1 MQVKV
6 LLVDDK
12 TENLFALEK
21 MLQSYNR
28 VFLKATSTN
37 NALKLAINNDLALI
51 LLDVQMPEMDGFEL
65 AKILKSNS
73 KTANIPIIFVTA
85 INKDE
90 KYVLKGYDLGAVD
103 YLFKPLNLAITRAK
117 VDTFI
122 NLYQQNRELE
132 NKNILLENLT
142 RLVDNSLNITC
153 IFKKSDLIIQE
164 VNTTFLSLL
173 GYTSEEILQHSLLQF
188 LVFENKEHGARLFQ
202 EEISLKKDVV
212 EFENQIKCSDGSIK
226 WLTWR
231 IATKGDFCFANASD
245 VTLRKFAEKKL
256 EENFT
261 NLIKVNN
268 ELAEAKKIAEDS
280 VKIKQDF
287 MANMSHEIRTPMNAI
302 IGFTQLLLKTNLNE
316 EQQKYLRSI
325 KISGEN
331 LIVIINDILD
341 FSKIEAGKLNIESVD
356 FNLNQL
362 FTDIKVI
369 EENAVLAKGLSLTF
383 ETDQSVPNWINADPV
398 RINQILLNLLTN
410 AVKFTHQGGIIVKV
424 WSEQNN
430 AKPYLKIL
438 CKDTGIGISK
448 EKQQYIFESFTQE
461 NGDTTR
467 KYGGTG
473 LGLTIVKKLL
483 ELMGGDITLK
493 SEVGKG
499 SEFLVSIPF
508 GSVEDKTTDE
518 ENTDLAFVVEELK
531 GKRILLAED
540 NMMNQILAKKVLTDV
555 GIITDIAE
563 NGLEVLDLV
572 QKNFYDLILMDIMM
586 PEMDGLEAT
595 KEIRKQFPSVQL
607 PILAMTAFVFTGG
620 DDKKI
625 YEAGMDD
632 FILKPFNPD
641 SLYSKIYSLIKK
653 F

>member
-1 MQVKV
+1 
-6 LLVDDK
+6 
-12 TENLFALEK
+12 
-21 MLQSYNR
+21 
-28 VFLKATSTN
+28 
-37 NALKLAINNDLALI
+37 
-51 LLDVQMPEMDGFEL
+51 
-65 AKILKSNS
+65 
-73 KTANIPIIFVTA
+73 
-85 INKDE
+85 
-90 KYVLKGYDLGAVD
+90 
-103 YLFKPLNLAITRAK
+103 
-117 VDTFI
+117 
-122 NLYQQNRELE
+122 
-132 NKNILLENLT
+132 
-142 RLVDNSLNITC
+142 
-153 IFKKSDLIIQE
+153 
-164 VNTTFLSLL
+164 
-173 GYTSEEILQHSLLQF
+173 
-188 LVFENKEHGARLFQ
+188 
-202 EEISLKKDVV
+202 
-212 EFENQIKCSDGSIK
+212 
-226 WLTWR
+226 
-231 IATKGDFCFANASD
+231 
-245 VTLRKFAEKKL
+245 
-256 EENFT
+256 
-261 NLIKVNN
+261 
-268 ELAEAKKIAEDS
+268 LAEAKKIAEDS

-499 SEFLVSIPF
+499 SEFFVSIPF

-518 ENTDLAFVVEELK
+518 ENTDLAFVAEELK

-563 NGLEVLDLV
+563 NGLEAVDLV
-572 QKNFYDLILMDIMM
+572 QKKSYDLILMDIMM

-641 SLYSKIYSLIKK
+641 SLYGKIYSLIKK

>member
-21 MLQSYNR
+21 MLQLDNR
-28 VFLKATSTN
+28 VFLKATSTS
-37 NALKLAINNDLALI
+37 NALKLAVNNDLALI

-73 KTANIPIIFVTA
+73 KTVNIPIIFVTA

-173 GYTSEEILQHSLLQF
+173 GYASEEVLQHSLLQF

-212 EFENQIKCSDGSIK
+212 EFENQIRCSDGSIK

-302 IGFTQLLLKTNLNE
+302 IGFTQLLQKTNLNE

-356 FNLNQL
+356 FNLAQL
-362 FTDIKVI
+362 FTDIKLI
-369 EENAVLAKGLSLTF
+369 EENAVLAKGLSLDF
-383 ETDQSVPNWINADPV
+383 SIDSSVPNWINADPV

-410 AVKFTHQGGIIVKV
+410 AIKFTHQGGIFVKV
-424 WSEQNN
+424 WTEKTGN
-430 AKPYLKIL
+430 KTLLKIL
-438 CKDTGIGISK
+438 CKDSGIGISE

-493 SEVGKG
+493 SKVGEG
-499 SEFLVSIPF
+499 SEFLVSIPYGF
-508 GSVEDKTTDE
+508 VEGKLGDE
-518 ENTDLAFVVEELK
+518 ENIDQVYVEDELK
-531 GKRILLAED
+531 GKKILLAED
-540 NMMNQILAKKVLTDV
+540 NMMNQILAKKVLSDV

-563 NGLEVLDLV
+563 NGLEAIDLV
-572 QKNFYDLILMDIMM
+572 QKNDYDLILMDIMM

-595 KEIRKQFPSVQL
+595 KEIRKQFSSTQL

-620 DDKKI
+620 DDQKI

-641 SLYSKIYSLIKK
+641 SLYTKIYSLIQRA
-653 F
+653 

>member
-1 MQVKV
+1 MTVKV

-21 MLQSYNR
+21 MLQSDNR
-28 VFLKATSTN
+28 VFLKATSTS
-37 NALKLAINNDLALI
+37 NALKLAINNELALI

-173 GYTSEEILQHSLLQF
+173 GYASEEIIERSLLQF
-188 LVFENKEHGARLFQ
+188 LVFENTLHGAQLFQ

-212 EFENQIKCSDGSIK
+212 EFENQIKCADGSIK

-356 FNLNQL
+356 FNLAQL
-362 FTDIKVI
+362 FSDIKVI
-369 EENAVLAKGLSLTF
+369 EENAVLAKGLSLHF
-383 ETDQSVPNWINADPV
+383 DLDKSVPNWINADPV

-410 AVKFTHQGGIIVKV
+410 AVKFTHQGGITVKV
-424 WSEQNN
+424 SSEQKNKQ
-430 AKPYLKIL
+430 AYLKIL

-448 EKQQYIFESFTQE
+448 EKQQFIFESFTQE

-483 ELMGGDITLK
+483 ELMGGEISLH

-499 SEFLVSIPF
+499 SEFLVLIPYGF
-508 GSVEDKTTDE
+508 VEDKTTDE
-518 ENTDLAFVVEELK
+518 EDLDNGFVEEELK

-540 NMMNQILAKKVLTDV
+540 NMMNQILAKKVLSDV
-555 GIITDIAE
+555 GIVTDIAE
-563 NGLEVLDLV
+563 NGLEAVEFV
-572 QKNFYDLILMDIMM
+572 QKNAYDLILMDIMM

-595 KEIRKQFPSVQL
+595 KEIRKTFSAKQL

-632 FILKPFNPD
+632 FILKPFNPN
-641 SLYSKIYSLIKK
+641 SLYSKIYSLINRV
-653 F
+653 

>member
-1 MQVKV
+1 MTVKV

-21 MLQSYNR
+21 MLQSDNR
-28 VFLKATSTN
+28 VFLKATSTS
-37 NALKLAINNDLALI
+37 NALKLAINNELALI

-73 KTANIPIIFVTA
+73 KTSNIPIIFVTA

-173 GYTSEEILQHSLLQF
+173 GYASEEIIERSLLQF
-188 LVFENKEHGARLFQ
+188 LVFENTLHGAQLFQ

-212 EFENQIKCSDGSIK
+212 EFENQIKCADGSIK

-356 FNLNQL
+356 FNLAQL
-362 FTDIKVI
+362 FSDIKVI
-369 EENAVLAKGLSLTF
+369 EENAVLAKGLSLHFDLDKT
-383 ETDQSVPNWINADPV
+383 VPNWINADPV

-410 AVKFTHQGGIIVKV
+410 AVKFTHQGGITVKV
-424 WSEQNN
+424 SSEQKNKQ
-430 AKPYLKIL
+430 AYLKIL

-448 EKQQYIFESFTQE
+448 EKQQFIFESFTQE

-483 ELMGGDITLK
+483 ELMGGEISLH

-499 SEFLVSIPF
+499 SEFLVLIPYGF
-508 GSVEDKTTDE
+508 VEDKTTDE
-518 ENTDLAFVVEELK
+518 EDLDNGFVEEELK

-540 NMMNQILAKKVLTDV
+540 NMMNQILAKKVLSDV
-555 GIITDIAE
+555 GIVTDIAE
-563 NGLEVLDLV
+563 NGLEAVEFV
-572 QKNFYDLILMDIMM
+572 QKNAYDLILMDIMM

-595 KEIRKQFPSVQL
+595 KEIRKTFSAKQL

-632 FILKPFNPD
+632 FILKPFNPN
-641 SLYSKIYSLIKK
+641 SLYSKIYSLINRV
-653 F
+653 

>member
-1 MQVKV
+1 MTVKV

-21 MLQSYNR
+21 MLQSDNR
-28 VFLKATSTN
+28 VFLKATSTS
-37 NALKLAINNDLALI
+37 NALKLAINNELALI

-73 KTANIPIIFVTA
+73 KTVNIPIIFVTA

-173 GYTSEEILQHSLLQF
+173 GYASEEILQHSLLQF
-188 LVFENKEHGARLFQ
+188 LVFENTLHGAQLFQ

-356 FNLNQL
+356 FNLAQL
-362 FTDIKVI
+362 FSDIKVI
-369 EENAVLAKGLSLTF
+369 EENAVLAKGLSLHFDLDKT
-383 ETDQSVPNWINADPV
+383 VPNWINADPV

-410 AVKFTHQGGIIVKV
+410 AVKFTHKGGITVKV
-424 WSEQNN
+424 SSEQKNKQ
-430 AKPYLKIL
+430 AYLKIL
-438 CKDTGIGISK
+438 CKDTGIGISN
-448 EKQQYIFESFTQE
+448 EKQQFIFESFTQE

-483 ELMGGDITLK
+483 ELMGGEISLH

-499 SEFLVSIPF
+499 SEFLVFIPYGF
-508 GSVEDKTTDE
+508 VEDKTTDE
-518 ENTDLAFVVEELK
+518 EDLDNGFVEEELK

-540 NMMNQILAKKVLTDV
+540 NMMNQILAKKVLSDV
-555 GIITDIAE
+555 GIVTDIAE
-563 NGLEVLDLV
+563 NGLEAVEFV
-572 QKNFYDLILMDIMM
+572 QKNAYDLILMDIMM

-595 KEIRKQFPSVQL
+595 KEIRKTFSAKQL

-632 FILKPFNPD
+632 FILKPFNPN
-641 SLYSKIYSLIKK
+641 SLYSKIYSLINRV
-653 F
+653 

>member
-1 MQVKV
+1 
-6 LLVDDK
+6 
-12 TENLFALEK
+12 
-21 MLQSYNR
+21 
-28 VFLKATSTN
+28 
-37 NALKLAINNDLALI
+37 
-51 LLDVQMPEMDGFEL
+51 
-65 AKILKSNS
+65 
-73 KTANIPIIFVTA
+73 
-85 INKDE
+85 
-90 KYVLKGYDLGAVD
+90 
-103 YLFKPLNLAITRAK
+103 
-117 VDTFI
+117 
-122 NLYQQNRELE
+122 
-132 NKNILLENLT
+132 
-142 RLVDNSLNITC
+142 
-153 IFKKSDLIIQE
+153 
-164 VNTTFLSLL
+164 
-173 GYTSEEILQHSLLQF
+173 
-188 LVFENKEHGARLFQ
+188 FENKEHGARLFQ

-499 SEFLVSIPF
+499 SEFFVSIPF

-518 ENTDLAFVVEELK
+518 ENTDLAFVAEELK

-563 NGLEVLDLV
+563 NGLEAVDLV
-572 QKNFYDLILMDIMM
+572 QKKSYDLILMDIMM

-641 SLYSKIYSLIKK
+641 SLYGKIYSLIKK

>member
-1 MQVKV
+1 MTVKV

-21 MLQSYNR
+21 MLQSDNR
-28 VFLKATSTN
+28 VFLKATSTS
-37 NALKLAINNDLALI
+37 NALKLAINNELALI

-173 GYTSEEILQHSLLQF
+173 GYASEEILQHSLLQF
-188 LVFENKEHGARLFQ
+188 LVFENTLHGAQLFQ

-356 FNLNQL
+356 FNLAQL
-362 FTDIKVI
+362 FSDIKVI
-369 EENAVLAKGLSLTF
+369 EENAVLAKGLSLHFDLDKT
-383 ETDQSVPNWINADPV
+383 VPNWINADPV

-410 AVKFTHQGGIIVKV
+410 AVKFTHQGGITVKV
-424 WSEQNN
+424 SSEQKNKQ
-430 AKPYLKIL
+430 AYLKIL
-438 CKDTGIGISK
+438 CRDTGIGISK
-448 EKQQYIFESFTQE
+448 EKQQFIFESFTQE

-483 ELMGGDITLK
+483 ELMGGEISLH

-499 SEFLVSIPF
+499 SEFLVFIPYGF
-508 GSVEDKTTDE
+508 VEDKTTDE
-518 ENTDLAFVVEELK
+518 EDLDNGFVEEELK

-540 NMMNQILAKKVLTDV
+540 NMMNQILAKKVLSDV
-555 GIITDIAE
+555 GIVTDIAE
-563 NGLEVLDLV
+563 NGLEAVEFV
-572 QKNFYDLILMDIMM
+572 QKNAYDLILMDIMM

-595 KEIRKQFPSVQL
+595 KEIRKTFSAKQL

-632 FILKPFNPD
+632 FILKPFNPN
-641 SLYSKIYSLIKK
+641 SLYSKIYSLINRV
-653 F
+653 